1 VRLRTSVMPPTRGSG
16 RSPTRIRAG
25 ALDLLCRFLERELS
39 RELGLVVSVRDSGLP
54 DSAGPWDVNVGWLGP
69 RQGQASGSAGFGVF
83 SNRDVEHWLELLSR
97 RVGPRRAILE
107 SELPPFSTQY
117 NWRSLHFCKD
127 DR

>member
-1 VRLRTSVMPPTRGSG
+1 MRLGTSVMPPTRGG
-16 RSPTRIRAG
+16 QAARRPERRAG

-39 RELGLVVSVRDSGLP
+39 RELGLVVSMRHSGLP

-83 SNRDVEHWLELLSR
+83 SNLGVQHWLELLSR

-107 SELPPFSTQY
+107 TELPPFST
-117 NWRSLHFCKD
+117 
-127 DR
+127 